1 MNDDRNLR
9 NNGMYFLPEPVS
21 VSFTDDMMSTTLE
34 DGRIITVPIAW
45 YPRLLKATPEQRA
58 KYELSPAGI
67 HWDEIDEDISVEGML
82 IGRNLNAP
90 RRAA

>member
-1 MNDDRNLR
+1 
-9 NNGMYFLPEPVS
+9 MYFLPEPVS
-21 VSFTDDMMSTTLE
+21 VSFTDDMISTTLE

-45 YPRLLKATPEQRA
+45 YPRLLKATPEQRG
-58 KYELSPAGI
+58 KYELSPAGV

-82 IGRNLNAP
+82 IGRNISAP